1 MTDNSKDSGPE
12 AGAKG
17 VVEGVKGKVKEAA
30 GVVAGKDDLRREGR
44 ARQERADSQR
54 EVAAKE
60 AEGEGPVQRQT
71 PMKLSSAVIRTAWAL
86 GGGQRTPNSKS

>member
-1 MTDNSKDSGPE
+1 MHHAINRKVSIMADNAKDSGPE

-30 GVVAGKDDLRREGR
+30 GAVAGKDDLRREGR
-44 ARQERADSQR
+44 AQQEKADSQR

-60 AEGEGPVQRQT
+60 AEAEKAPR
-71 PMKLSSAVIRTAWAL
+71 
-86 GGGQRTPNSKS
+86 GGKCP